1 MCYANTGFLC
11 IKLLK
16 TAVRACVLQGL
27 HNKSVIS
34 VIINDSSFLFQ
45 SRCLSFNTGRS
56 GLNLK
61 LLTVSHNKNYKSYL
75 IDSKLSQF
83 QLSRDDQFYVQKYF
97 CFNMA
102 SGLTPPE
109 LATQIELD

>member
-1 MCYANTGFLC
+1 MHQT
-11 IKLLK
+11 LK
-16 TAVRACVLQGL
+16 TAVRTCVLQGL

-45 SRCLSFNTGRS
+45 SRSLSFNTGRS

-61 LLTVSHNKNYKSYL
+61 LLTVSHNKNYKSCP
-75 IDSKLSQF
+75 IGQFNSKLSQF